1 MVTFVLSFFPFFFY
15 RIVAAM
21 NKHVED
27 TNQQQLGARNEIAE
41 YVRMLEKQLREL
53 KKNNRSIANRQ
64 SDSTRDKE
72 KWCTE
77 ATTQSELA
85 KLEEL
90 EDWQHISQELE
101 LNQSAD
107 VNFVDYLKC
116 SQSSEVDGEKDLK
129 DALRDSEIIA
139 VDLDNVFASEEESVD
154 FRLQSSTGLVV
165 QPDDVRMARV
175 AFAETFVAHVP
186 EVRTVTNVSD
196 SSATNV
202 RDSYVSVQRPA
213 RKTGSG
219 KRRKLPQ
226 ATRKTSVSSTN
237 SEISQSDETLSIT
250 SSESHISRDT
260 TNMRRVSR
268 GGSGRR
274 LPTVPGGVVEIDV
287 RPMKV
292 DVSADNS
299 AARQPPAVASIYQK
313 GFTVPCSLRQDSGFG
328 ESLRISP
335 VPTSKDHVFGIN
347 KLRRKFN
354 KEKRGPGRI
363 HLLYISIV
371 F

>member
-1 MVTFVLSFFPFFFY
+1 
-15 RIVAAM
+15 M

-77 ATTQSELA
+77 ATTQSEPA

-90 EDWQHISQELE
+90 EDWQHTSQELE

-154 FRLQSSTGLVV
+154 FHLQSST
-165 QPDDVRMARV
+165 
-175 AFAETFVAHVP
+175 
-186 EVRTVTNVSD
+186 
-196 SSATNV
+196 
-202 RDSYVSVQRPA
+202 
-213 RKTGSG
+213 
-219 KRRKLPQ
+219 
-226 ATRKTSVSSTN
+226 
-237 SEISQSDETLSIT
+237 
-250 SSESHISRDT
+250 
-260 TNMRRVSR
+260 
-268 GGSGRR
+268 
-274 LPTVPGGVVEIDV
+274 
-287 RPMKV
+287 
-292 DVSADNS
+292 
-299 AARQPPAVASIYQK
+299 
-313 GFTVPCSLRQDSGFG
+313 
-328 ESLRISP
+328 
-335 VPTSKDHVFGIN
+335 
-347 KLRRKFN
+347 
-354 KEKRGPGRI
+354 
-363 HLLYISIV
+363 
-371 F
+371 